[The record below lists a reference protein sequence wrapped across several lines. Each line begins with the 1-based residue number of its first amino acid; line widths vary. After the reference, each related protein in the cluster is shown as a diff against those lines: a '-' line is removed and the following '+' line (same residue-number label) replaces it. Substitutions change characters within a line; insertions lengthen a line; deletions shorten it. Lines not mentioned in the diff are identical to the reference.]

1 MSSFDKC
8 RVVLSLEVGTLF
20 LFLIVELSPVL
31 LHWWMLSSF
40 AMRDLT
46 LMLQNLLAM
55 QYYLTVIILARFV
68 THCPKTTTLMLTVKV
83 SQIAAQRVI
92 SSCYIKILHEP
103 DHHSYQNEYVLYVP
117 LHRTCLT

>member
-1 MSSFDKC
+1 MSSFDKF

-31 LHWWMLSSF
+31 LHCWVLSSF

-46 LMLQNLLAM
+46 LMLQNLLVM
-55 QYYLTVIILARFV
+55 QYYLTVNIILLRLV
-68 THCPKTTTLMLTVKV
+68 SHCSKTTTLMLTVKL

-92 SSCYIKILHEP
+92 SSCYIKILLKP
-103 DHHSYQNEYVLYVP
+103 DYHSYHNEYVTANMSGLAS
-117 LHRTCLT
+117 